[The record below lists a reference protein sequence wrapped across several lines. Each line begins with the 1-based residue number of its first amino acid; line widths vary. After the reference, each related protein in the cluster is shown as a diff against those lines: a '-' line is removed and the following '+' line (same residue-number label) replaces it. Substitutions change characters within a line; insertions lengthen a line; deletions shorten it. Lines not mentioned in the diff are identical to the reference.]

1 MSLLHQDDYKSSFSK
16 LSRYSQKQIWV
27 RFLDHSTQIEGAKH
41 VTPWAQTLLSCYRSM
56 SDVERCYTFTSRH
69 RSNYSNEK
77 LDTTTESYCEI
88 AIAESNKWQ
97 REEEGS
103 HGPTVTD
110 ALQVRSL
117 SRAVGHHCHVDKREK
132 RLLLKQSMRRGL
144 QMTLGAE
151 VSDNDTEHRNE
162 STKF

>member
-1 MSLLHQDDYKSSFSK
+1 M
-16 LSRYSQKQIWV
+16 QIWV

-88 AIAESNKWQ
+88 AIAEINKWQ
-97 REEEGS
+97 RENEGS

-110 ALQVRSL
+110 ALQVPTVRVCVLLDASGRARKEAAAQAIDEARAANDPW
-117 SRAVGHHCHVDKREK
+117 SRG
-132 RLLLKQSMRRGL
+132 
-144 QMTLGAE
+144 
-151 VSDNDTEHRNE
+151 
-162 STKF
+162 FW